1 VLLLPHFTGQLIQ
14 NIKRK
19 DVEGL
24 RQAMDVPGAEEVLE
38 AAGPSGLTPLNCA
51 VRAGWLPGVELLLDH
66 GASALS
72 RTPALDMA
80 LHWAAYRG
88 DADVLQQL
96 INAGGDVN
104 SMGDVGNR
112 PIHLAASADRLE
124 VRQQAHACMQA
135 GRQAGVVI

>member
-1 VLLLPHFTGQLIQ
+1 M
-14 NIKRK
+14 
-19 DVEGL
+19 
-24 RQAMDVPGAEEVLE
+24 RQALDAPGAEEVLE

-51 VRAGWLPGVELLLDH
+51 VRAGWLAGVELLLDH

-88 DADVLQQL
+88 DVDVLQQL
-96 INAGGDVN
+96 IRAGGDVN

-124 VRQQAHACMQA
+124 VRQQAHAH
-135 GRQAGVVI
+135 RQADNWEID